1 MHVVRVST
9 SPVQLF
15 DSPWLSVFPEES
27 RITLPRECDIYAPGE
42 ASDLVFFLER
52 GAVVEIRTDHLGTS
66 HAVGLSGRGSL
77 LGARLAATNTS
88 NMSVRATTI
97 TETTVR
103 SMHRSVFLHATLRN
117 PDLASAYMTQLAR
130 RLEVARHLSEVC
142 SSTRAGDH
150 ILGVL
155 HTVADVCGADV
166 NGNASIPV
174 PSSLL
179 ERMTGTPQRIV
190 DATLREL
197 RTRGIVELER
207 DAIRW
212 VM

>member
-9 SPVQLF
+9 SPVQMF
-15 DSPWLSVFPEES
+15 DSPWLSVFPEAS
-27 RITLPRECDIYAPGE
+27 RITFPRECDIYAPGE
-42 ASDLVFFLER
+42 ASDLVFFIER

-97 TETTVR
+97 TETVVR

-142 SSTRAGDH
+142 SSTRARDH